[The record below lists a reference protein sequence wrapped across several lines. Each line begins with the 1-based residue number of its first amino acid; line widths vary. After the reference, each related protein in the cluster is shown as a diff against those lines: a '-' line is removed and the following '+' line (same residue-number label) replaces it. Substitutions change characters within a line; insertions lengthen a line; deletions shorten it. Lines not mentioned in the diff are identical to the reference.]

1 MNVKSLFIITLFSF
15 GALGLQAQDALTIVE
30 KLDANLAKIK
40 DKSVDIEMTMSNLKT
55 GKSKVK
61 KAELLQKGETKKLFR
76 YTFPESDAGIA
87 TLTLPNDEIYLYLP
101 MFKKPKKITNM
112 AESNAFNKSDFSLDD
127 MASSDFAEKY
137 SAGLMT
143 YEGDAFKVMLTPKD
157 AKSPY
162 SKLVIYIK
170 KSQYTAEKIE
180 YYVKTEMQKFALYN
194 YRKVSDVWVADEVSM
209 EDVKKQH
216 KTTLKM
222 TNIKINQG
230 LDDSLF
236 ALESLAPTK

>member
-1 MNVKSLFIITLFSF
+1 MNIKSLFLITLFSF
-15 GALGLQAQDALTIVE
+15 GALGLQAQDALTIVK

-40 DKSVDIEMTMSNLKT
+40 DRSVDIEMTMSNLKT

-61 KAELLQKGETKKLFR
+61 KAELLQKGDSKKLFR

-87 TLTLPNDEIYLYLP
+87 TLTLPNNEIYLYLP

-112 AESNAFNKSDFSLDD
+112 AESNAFNKSDFSMDD
-127 MASSDFAEKY
+127 MASSDFTQKY

-143 YEGDAFKVMLTPKD
+143 YDGDAFKLMLTPKD

-162 SKLVIYIK
+162 SKLVMYIN
-170 KSQYTAEKIE
+170 KSQYTAEKVE
-180 YYVKTEMQKFALYN
+180 YYVKHEMQKFALYN
-194 YRKVSDVWVADEVSM
+194 YIKISGVWVADQVSM

-222 TNIKINQG
+222 SNLKINQG
-230 LDDSLF
+230 LDDALF
-236 ALESLAPTK
+236 TLENLTPAE

>member
-1 MNVKSLFIITLFSF
+1 MNVKSLFLIILFSF

-157 AKSPY
+157 TKSPY
-162 SKLVIYIK
+162 SKLVMYIN

>member
-1 MNVKSLFIITLFSF
+1 MNVKSLFLIILFSF

-162 SKLVIYIK
+162 SKLVMYIN
-170 KSQYTAEKIE
+170 KSQYTTEKIE

>member
-1 MNVKSLFIITLFSF
+1 
-15 GALGLQAQDALTIVE
+15 
-30 KLDANLAKIK
+30 
-40 DKSVDIEMTMSNLKT
+40 
-55 GKSKVK
+55 
-61 KAELLQKGETKKLFR
+61 
-76 YTFPESDAGIA
+76 
-87 TLTLPNDEIYLYLP
+87 
-101 MFKKPKKITNM
+101 
-112 AESNAFNKSDFSLDD
+112 
-127 MASSDFAEKY
+127 
-137 SAGLMT
+137 
-143 YEGDAFKVMLTPKD
+143 VM
-157 AKSPY
+157 
-162 SKLVIYIK
+162 YIN

>member
-1 MNVKSLFIITLFSF
+1 MNTKSLIIIFLFSI
-15 GALGLQAQDALTIVE
+15 GALGLQAQDALTIVK

-40 DKSVDIEMTMSNLKT
+40 DKSVDMEMTISNLKT

-61 KAELLQKGETKKLFR
+61 KAVLLQKGDSKKLFR
-76 YTFPESDAGIA
+76 YTYPESDAGIS

-127 MASSDFAEKY
+127 MASSDFAKKY

-143 YEGDAFKVMLTPKD
+143 HEGDAHKVMLTPKD

-162 SKLVIYIK
+162 SKLVMYINK
-170 KSQYTAEKIE
+170 KQYTVEKIE
-180 YYVKTEMQKFALYN
+180 YYVKTDMQKFALYHYVN
-194 YRKVSDVWVADEVSM
+194 VDSIWVANEVSM

-222 TNIKINQG
+222 SNIKLNQG
-230 LDDSLF
+230 LDDALF
-236 ALESLAPTK
+236 TLENLVPAE

>member
-162 SKLVIYIK
+162 SKLVMYIN

>member
-1 MNVKSLFIITLFSF
+1 MHLKSFFLILVLS
-15 GALGLQAQDALTIVE
+15 LGFMGVQAQDAVTIVK

-40 DKSVDIEMTMSNLKT
+40 DRSVDIEMTITNLKT
-55 GKSKVK
+55 GKSKLK
-61 KAELLQKGETKKLFR
+61 KAELLQKGDSKKLFR
-76 YTFPESDAGIA
+76 YTYPESDAGIA
-87 TLTLPNDEIYLYLP
+87 TLSLPNNEIYLYLP

-127 MASSDFAEKY
+127 MASSDFSHKY

-143 YEGDAFKVMLTPKD
+143 HDGAAFKVMLTPKD

-162 SKLVIYIK
+162 SKLVMYVNK
-170 KSQYTAEKIE
+170 TQYTVEKIE
-180 YYVKTEMQKFALYN
+180 YYTKNEMQKFALYHYVN
-194 YRKVSDVWVADEVSM
+194 VNGVWVADVVSM

-222 TNIKINQG
+222 SNIKINQG
-230 LDDSLF
+230 LDDALF
-236 ALESLAPTK
+236 TLDNLTPSE

>member
-1 MNVKSLFIITLFSF
+1 MNVKSLFLIILFSF

-162 SKLVIYIK
+162 SKLVMYIN

>member
-162 SKLVIYIK
+162 SKLVMYIN
-170 KSQYTAEKIE
+170 KSQYTTEKIE